1 MYCNANCSR
10 YNINHSYVYNGCFI
24 TFTGVLGFAQSLL
37 NSTQQQVNRQVF
49 WESSS
54 IEIVSTFSKMS
65 GPPEY
70 DPRRL
75 FPFGL
80 SPIPEV
86 PSELAS
92 EVSSMYSYAPDED
105 DESEADTEIEGTKTP
120 GSIMYSGSCSSVRTN
135 GTLEDKAQAV
145 GSSSGSESSDEDTE
159 EEETDDEGDKVII
172 EAKPVE
178 LYQEPENAE
187 QRNDEG
193 IESVD
198 NNDEDEEEEVDDESE
213 QEESESEPESSEDEG
228 EVEVGNHYSS
238 CVTAVTHQTRAIRQF
253 EEKTEEISESE
264 PMLAIVPSASSSNLD
279 PSPGA
284 ICATEIF
291 QHLQATRG
299 KEEVTTE
306 LAKILNVLQT
316 TLKEDSSSS
325 SSSESESSDESK
337 EASPEPS
344 KTPPKPQPL
353 GKPPV
358 HPLSIRG
365 LNQRRVAP
373 EIQQKIKE
381 LAQLK
386 PEKGKE
392 EMSILSK
399 ILVTLLCSCKS
410 AEATSELRKIIRH
423 FREAASEASDEVDEE
438 IRPIRSRAGR
448 TTSRGSKRRQRSR
461 SRRSSANSNTSQ
473 SEAESLTNTLTPCN
487 TDSKSSGTEDEGPC
501 LPKKCSGCHTPTNEG
516 TKVTNEPVKET
527 IQPDVSFT
535 VSLPRRPS
543 IEVAEITA
551 SISPTKMLQQNSN
564 HQDDPDEDE
573 EEEWEWEE
581 DDDAASTR
589 SRRSGKRVDSISSRD
604 LSSAEL
610 KQDHSTT
617 SSTRKIL
624 TDMECGAYNSDSLC
638 SPGHNSGQSD
648 GVSMSEQSHESPV
661 LDEGSDLEEEDDE
674 DGEEEEEEEEENLY
688 SQLEE
693 TYRVLNGAYQI
704 ITGATSETIVKEETS
719 STITT
724 VKEEVTNAVVQEEV
738 STTVKPMKL
747 LSRPSSR
754 QKISR
759 PSSRRSI
766 KNGNEE
772 DNWGD
777 DEEGDWEWEY
787 YYEEEDGH
795 TDDLTNNKESEKSP
809 EKSVEAKTVEAR
821 PTDMKPV
828 EILVN
833 NEPPPPVAHQR

>member
-1 MYCNANCSR
+1 
-10 YNINHSYVYNGCFI
+10 
-24 TFTGVLGFAQSLL
+24 
-37 NSTQQQVNRQVF
+37 
-49 WESSS
+49 
-54 IEIVSTFSKMS
+54 MS

-92 EVSSMYSYAPDED
+92 EVSSMYSYAPED
-105 DESEADTEIEGTKTP
+105 DEESEAETEVEGTKTP
-120 GSIMYSGSCSSVRTN
+120 GSIMYSGSCSSVKSN

-145 GSSSGSESSDEDTE
+145 GSSSGAESSDEEEDTE

-172 EAKPVE
+172 EAKPIDVHQDGS
-178 LYQEPENAE
+178 LDQHS
-187 QRNDEG
+187 RGDEG
-193 IESVD
+193 IDESLE
-198 NNDEDEEEEVDDESE
+198 NEDEEEEEEEESE
-213 QEESESEPESSEDEG
+213 EESESTEDSDSDEDT
-228 EVEVGNHYSS
+228 GNHYNS
-238 CVTAVTHQTRAIRQF
+238 CVTAVTHQTRSIRAI
-253 EEKTEEISESE
+253 EEQKEETTDSE

-325 SSSESESSDESK
+325 SESESSDESK

-344 KTPPKPQPL
+344 KTPPKPPPL

-358 HPLSIRG
+358 HPLSLKGI
-365 LNQRRVAP
+365 NQRKVAP
-373 EIQQKIKE
+373 EIQRKIKE
-381 LAQLK
+381 LASLK

-423 FREAASEASDEVDEE
+423 FKEAASEACDEVDEE
-438 IRPIRSRAGR
+438 IRPIKSRSGR
-448 TTSRGSKRRQRSR
+448 TASRGSKRRQRSR
-461 SRRSSANSNTSQ
+461 SRRSSANSNNSN

-487 TDSKSSGTEDEGPC
+487 TDSKSSGTEDECPVTV
-501 LPKKCSGCHTPTNEG
+501 PPQRCSVCHTPTND
-516 TKVTNEPVKET
+516 TSKEPEEEVEET
-527 IQPDVSFT
+527 VQPDVSFT

-564 HQDDPDEDE
+564 HQENDEEE

-581 DDDAASTR
+581 DDDAASGR

-610 KQDHSTT
+610 KQDNSTT

-624 TDMECGAYNSDSLC
+624 TEMECGAYNSDSLC

-648 GVSMSEQSHESPV
+648 GVSMSEQSHESPA
-661 LDEGSDLEEEDDE
+661 LDGESELEDEEE
-674 DGEEEEEEEEENLY
+674 EESEEEEEENLY
-688 SQLEE
+688 SHLEE

-704 ITGATSETIVKEETS
+704 ITAGAHSETIVKEEVS

-724 VKEEVTNAVVQEEV
+724 TVQEEV
-738 STTVKPMKL
+738 ASTIIQEEAVTVPKAVRM
-747 LSRPSSR
+747 LSRPSS
-754 QKISR
+754 KMSR
-759 PSSRRSI
+759 PSSRRSRAHSE
-766 KNGNEE
+766 NGTE
-772 DNWGD
+772 DDDWGD

-787 YYEEEDGH
+787 YYEEEDGEEPGQQPVQV
-795 TDDLTNNKESEKSP
+795 KKSPEKSP
-809 EKSVEAKTVEAR
+809 EKPIEI
-821 PTDMKPV
+821 PV
-828 EILVN
+828 IH
-833 NEPPPPVAHQR
+833 EPPPIAHQRYFYL